1 MNFHVCVFSF
11 LYITLISVIKFD
23 TKSITLSKVFRS
35 KNSDRGNDH
44 TSVRNRRILVYIY
57 SPLRY
62 YPYQCNYTLDQLNG
76 WQLSFCH
83 RDEGYIYWSFFI
95 TVKKKKEP

>member
-1 MNFHVCVFSF
+1 MCVFSF

-57 SPLRY
+57 FPLRY
-62 YPYQCNYTLDQLNG
+62 YPYQCYYTLDQLNG

-83 RDEGYIYWSFFI
+83 RDEGYILVIFHYG
-95 TVKKKKEP
+95 KKKEP